1 MKKLTSIA
9 CIIIVILVCY
19 APVIMLAC
27 THDTNSEANLYPTT
41 AVVYELDREN
51 DLVTVED
58 ANGNLWQFEG
68 CEDWDINDICSM
80 LMDDCGTASIY
91 DDEIVMVRYSGT
103 TEGF

>member
-1 MKKLTSIA
+1 MKKTIAFVLALLTIITIA
-9 CIIIVILVCY
+9 
-19 APVIMLAC
+19 LAC
-27 THDTNSEANLYPTT
+27 TRNTNSEINLYPTT

>member
-1 MKKLTSIA
+1 MKKTIALVLALLTIITIA
-9 CIIIVILVCY
+9 
-19 APVIMLAC
+19 LAC
-27 THDTNSEANLYPTT
+27 TPNTNSETNLYPTT

-58 ANGNLWQFEG
+58 VNGNLWQFEG

>member
-1 MKKLTSIA
+1 MKKLTSIL
-9 CIIIVILVCY
+9 CLIVIILVCY
-19 APVIMLAC
+19 IPVIVLAC
-27 THDTNSEANLYPTT
+27 TPNTNSETNLYPTT

-80 LMDDCGTASIY
+80 LMDDCGTTSIY

>member
-1 MKKLTSIA
+1 MKKLTSIV

-19 APVIMLAC
+19 APVIVLAC
-27 THDTNSEANLYPTT
+27 TRNTNSETNLYPTT

-51 DLVTVED
+51 DLVTVKD

-80 LMDDCGTASIY
+80 LMDDCVTTSIY
-91 DDEIVMVRYSGT
+91 DDEIVMIRYSGT

>member
-1 MKKLTSIA
+1 MKKLTPIL
-9 CIIIVILVCY
+9 CLVIIILVCY

-27 THDTNSEANLYPTT
+27 ASNTNSEANLYPTT

-58 ANGNLWQFEG
+58 VNGNLWQFEG
-68 CEDWDINDICSM
+68 CKDWEINDICSM
-80 LMDDCGTASIY
+80 LMNGCGTTSIY
-91 DDEIVMVRYSGT
+91 DDEIVIVRYSGT